1 MSTNGCG
8 VRMDQD
14 AQELREDLARRLE
27 LTQPTDT
34 VRGLFF
40 LGALEAVRVLAG
52 EDGVRP
58 CVEAGG
64 EPRFVEFF
72 NYPVSGFL
80 KMTDAAA
87 RVLAPRC
94 GGWEEALRHLGRR
107 ATADMLKS
115 ATGKALMLLSKG
127 ETRRLVASL
136 PSAYRAVVNYGE
148 RSVMWEG
155 PSRGRVLMRRDFMPC
170 AFHEGVLLATLE
182 GMKAREVEVRGS
194 RMDVLDSEYV
204 ISWA

>member
-8 VRMDQD
+8 VRVDQD
-14 AQELREDLARRLE
+14 AQDSREDLARRLE

-40 LGALEAVRVLAG
+40 LGTLEAVRALAG
-52 EDGVRP
+52 EDAVRH
-58 CVEAGG
+58 CVEAGS

-72 NYPVSGFL
+72 NYPVSDFL
-80 KMTDAAA
+80 KVTDAAA

-94 GGWEEALRHLGRR
+94 GGWTEALRHLGRR

-127 ETRRLVASL
+127 EARWLVGNL
-136 PSAYRAVVNYGE
+136 PAAYRAAVNHGE
-148 RSVMWEG
+148 RTVTWEG
-155 PSRGRVLMRRDFMPC
+155 PSRGRILMRRDFMPC

-182 GMKAREVEVRGS
+182 AMKAREVEVRGS
-194 RMDVLDSEYV
+194 RVDMLVSEYV
-204 ISWA
+204 ISWS